1 MEGSE
6 VDNDS
11 RVRAWARIL
20 LKAVCA
26 GAVAGLFALGSF
38 TPAAATGAVVGCL
51 AAGCY
56 VAGYVSSHLHR
67 QTAGRV
73 FDSKVA
79 GHAVVRLVLVAL
91 LGVGTY
97 AGLGRPGVT
106 AYLLALA
113 VGFPVLVIS
122 EAPRATRQLRARGL
136 IG

>member
-6 VDNDS
+6 VDYDS

-26 GAVAGLFALGSF
+26 GAVAGLFALGSSS
-38 TPAAATGAVVGCL
+38 PAAAAGALVGCL

-56 VAGYVSSHLHR
+56 VAGYVWSHLHR
-67 QTAGRV
+67 ATGEQA
-73 FDSKVA
+73 FDFKVA
-79 GHAVVRLVLVAL
+79 RHAVVRLVLVAL
-91 LGVGTY
+91 LGAGAY

-106 AYLLALA
+106 AYLLALV

-122 EAPRATRQLRARGL
+122 EAPRATRQLKARGL